1 MLNILIQ
8 LSKYLLIILAILY
21 TFQCFTVFKRR
32 SDAKKNKV
40 LRKQFTLILLIVSVG
55 YLDIF
60 LCTKNY
66 FVIVLYA
73 GIILYFVFLQLLY
86 RLFYPKASML
96 VINNMCMLLGIGF
109 IMLARLQVGFA
120 MRQFVI
126 AAIASLFAFLI
137 PVIIRKL
144 TFLSKLRWIY
154 AVIGII
160 FLGIVLVLA
169 QTSGGAKLSIE
180 VAGVTFQLSEIVKI
194 SFVFF
199 MASSLYKDQSFKNII
214 ITTAVAALHVVIL
227 VLSTDL
233 GTGLVFF
240 VTYLVLIFVSTKKV
254 SYSLAGLSGGCVAA
268 VGAYFVFDHVK
279 KRVVY
284 WKDPFSD
291 YSHAYQVVQGMFAIG
306 AGGWFGTGLCQGS
319 PNIIPLATTDFI
331 FTAISEE
338 FGNVFCICLI
348 LICMSL
354 FLMVVNISMKIRNP
368 FYKMIA
374 LGLGTEYA
382 FQVFLNIGGS
392 SKFIPLTGITLPL
405 VSYGGSSVMS
415 TILML
420 AIVQGL
426 YILRED
432 EDEKFEKAR
441 RKTEQERKEKKEW
454 EKNELKRQERAII
467 EAGGI
472 ADLYEDTRKR

>member
-1 MLNILIQ
+1 MFNILIQ
-8 LSKYLLIILAILY
+8 LSKYLMIILAILY
-21 TFQCFTVFKRR
+21 TFQCFTVFKRK
-32 SDAKKNKV
+32 SEAKKKKV
-40 LRKQFTLILLIVSVG
+40 LRKQFTLILLFLTVG

-60 LCTKNY
+60 LYTKNV

-73 GIILYFVFLQLLY
+73 GIVLYFVFLQLLY

-109 IMLARLQVGFA
+109 VILARLQIGFA

-126 AAIASLFAFLI
+126 AAIASVFALLV

-144 TFLSKLRWIY
+144 SFLSKLRWIY
-154 AVIGII
+154 AIVGIL
-160 FLGIVLVLA
+160 FLGVVLVLA
-169 QTSGGAKLSIE
+169 QTSGGAKLSIQI
-180 VAGVTFQLSEIVKI
+180 AGITFQLSEVVKI

-199 MASSLYKDQSFKNII
+199 MASSLYENHSFKNVV
-214 ITTAVAALHVVIL
+214 ITTAVAALHVIIL

-240 VTYLVLIFVSTKKV
+240 VTYLVLMFASTKKV
-254 SYSLAGLSGGCVAA
+254 SYSLAGLAGGCVAA
-268 VGAYFVFDHVK
+268 VGAYYVFDHVK
-279 KRVVY
+279 NRVVY
-284 WKDPFSD
+284 WKDPFAD
-291 YSHAYQVVQGMFAIG
+291 YDHAYQIIQGMFAIG
-306 AGGWFGTGLCQGS
+306 AGGWFGTGLCSGS
-319 PNIIPLATTDFI
+319 PNIIPLATTDYV

-338 FGNVFCICLI
+338 LGTVFCICLI

-382 FQVFLNIGGS
+382 FQVFLNIGGT

-432 EDEKFEKAR
+432 EDDKIEKDR
-441 RKTEQERKEKKEW
+441 RKMGQERYEKIDPE
-454 EKNELKRQERAII
+454 EELKRQEQAII

-472 ADLYEDTRKR
+472 SDLYER